1 MHEWNYPPETVAN
14 LAHILVPEKDRK
26 TLHSE
31 TLITCLAV
39 TARMAAES
47 VIPWNRRDEILTE
60 EELIGHVKE
69 TVKNFIRPYRG
80 STIGYSSWQNSRWL
94 LLGLLFGVGTADSL
108 AHKERDVDVDV
119 RYENGVWSLDI
130 PGMKKL
136 TDGQFYDVQTLRWCR
151 RMAPNHVYDMP
162 EETLM
167 EIMLPAFRSVG
178 RRRIDLPCEYP
189 YTDSDFRE
197 IYQKALSS
205 PLAKVPGYEWLTPD
219 NAVCQLQWCLWNTS
233 DEVLDLYMESCRWDD
248 LCDSMKGDWEK
259 YHEEVTL

>member
-1 MHEWNYPPETVAN
+1 
-14 LAHILVPEKDRK
+14 
-26 TLHSE
+26 
-31 TLITCLAV
+31 
-39 TARMAAES
+39 MAAES
-47 VIPWNRRDEILTE
+47 VIPWNRRNEVLTE

-69 TVKNFIRPYRG
+69 TVKNFIRSYRG

-94 LLGLLFGVGTADSL
+94 LLGLLFGIGTADSL

-178 RRRIDLPCEYP
+178 RKRIDLPCEYP

-197 IYQKALSS
+197 IYRKEIGRAH
-205 PLAKVPGYEWLTPD
+205 V
-219 NAVCQLQWCLWNTS
+219 
-233 DEVLDLYMESCRWDD
+233 
-248 LCDSMKGDWEK
+248 
-259 YHEEVTL
+259 